1 VWGTVMLVVLTK
13 AGNPALVGIVVG
25 AFTAITILGAL
36 IPIFG
41 FVPGS
46 VVGFATTA
54 AFGLLTKASG
64 TDFSLPSGPFTVM
77 LLSFVI
83 GGLFGYVA
91 SLLVG
96 KLVSART
103 PASA

>member
-1 VWGTVMLVVLTK
+1 LTK
-13 AGNPALVGIVVG
+13 VGNPALVGIVVG
-25 AFTAITILGAL
+25 AFTAITVLGAL
-36 IPIFG
+36 IPVFG

-46 VVGFATTA
+46 VIGFATTA

-64 TDFSLPSGPFTVM
+64 ADFSLPSGPFTVM
-77 LLSFVI
+77 LLSFAI

-96 KLVSART
+96 KLVST
-103 PASA
+103 PSTASA